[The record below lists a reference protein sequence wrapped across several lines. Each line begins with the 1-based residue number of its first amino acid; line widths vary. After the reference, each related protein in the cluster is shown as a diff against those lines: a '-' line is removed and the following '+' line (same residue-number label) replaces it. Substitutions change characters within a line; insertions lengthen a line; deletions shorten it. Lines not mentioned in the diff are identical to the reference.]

1 MSSGKPEE
9 VKRLLVELDCLLD
22 TRLGTIERL
31 HSPSAAKLYL
41 GKEYYDREID
51 DWALLTEGVVSKTAF
66 EESYRERDTK
76 TLELSRPTRMLGFLS
91 RLTRELDM
99 AKITAPDVEKVE
111 VSVNIYPYQLTPR
124 EREVLETLVYSYCSL
139 GTEVKTTSLSYEEIT
154 PSLMRDSYDGVIL
167 YEFDRWFTLHAKELN
182 TVLIPRNSLF
192 SPALYIKPPEE
203 LFKEAP
209 EEFEG
214 ISPFAQLE
222 MSMIE
227 RLGLELLRAREFS
240 ILPMS
245 T

>member
-1 MSSGKPEE
+1 MSGGKREE

-31 HSPSAAKLYL
+31 HPPSAAKLYL
-41 GKEYYDREID
+41 GEAYYQREID
-51 DWALLTEGVVSKTAF
+51 DWAGLTEGVVSQAAF
-66 EESYRERDTK
+66 DESYKARDPK

-111 VSVNIYPYQLTPR
+111 VTINVYPYQLTKR
-124 EREVLETLVYSYCSL
+124 EREILETLVYSYCSL
-139 GTEVKTTSLSYEEIT
+139 GTEVTTTSLTYKEIT
-154 PSLMRDSYDGVIL
+154 PARMRDQYDGVIL
-167 YEFDRWFTLHAKELN
+167 YEFDRWFSLHAKELN
-182 TVLIPRNSLF
+182 TVLIPRNTLF
-192 SPALYIKPPEE
+192 APALYIKPPEE

-227 RLGLELLRAREFS
+227 RLGLELLRPREFS
-240 ILPMS
+240 ILPMR